1 MKRLLTLS
9 TWLLMVGVASAQTM
23 ASPAEAFQTGKDFAN
38 QGKGT
43 ASRQV
48 NAATAA
54 GTLPYYGTTA
64 PETATFQDGR
74 KFIGAAGT
82 SKQFDCQ
89 TYQAKSAFEQQE
101 CDAVNFMSKNPG
113 SRPKFTIDKKTDPVL
128 TGSRGIIKQP
138 GQVPGSSTQQCRVE
152 RTKDPATYLSE
163 TCTETQTLENL
174 SCKRVLRVAC
184 DAQRDGCDQGGIVP
198 NSWAGDMATSLTPDG
213 SGNYILQFGTI
224 ANNYWSGWGA
234 VYDRHLSFSLQD
246 VKLITRFALTRAAFD
261 DWLMVKVN
269 DQLVYIGPHGGDRLE
284 IYSPAPVLEAAG
296 QRSCTTYRDEAGSG
310 WQCADAE
317 SGGNI
322 VSYPSCTAV
331 AGGGW
336 NCTPSDE
343 RSGLVRYCETCFS
356 SPELKTSWNL
366 ELDIDLRPH
375 LRNGSNQIFMRT
387 IVAGRGE
394 GAVQITTRQLCPR
407 SCRDQWD
414 NSQCAALEQRA
425 R

>member
-1 MKRLLTLS
+1 MMRRLILS
-9 TWLLMVGVASAQTM
+9 SCLLAAAAASAQNLTT
-23 ASPAEAFQTGKDFAN
+23 PAEAFQAGKDFAN
-38 QGKGT
+38 QGRG
-43 ASRQV
+43 AAARQV
-48 NAATAA
+48 NGSTGASA
-54 GTLPYYGTTA
+54 LPYYGTTA
-64 PETATFQDGR
+64 PETANFQGGR
-74 KFIGAAGT
+74 QRIGAAGT
-82 SKQFDCQ
+82 GKQIDCQ
-89 TYQAKSAFEQQE
+89 TRQAGSGFKQQE
-101 CDAVNFMSKNPG
+101 CDAVNFMSKNPT
-113 SRPKFTIDKKTDPVL
+113 SRPKFTLDQKTDPVL
-128 TGSRGIIKQP
+128 TGSRSVIQQP
-138 GQVPGSSTQQCRVE
+138 GTVPGASTQQCRVE
-152 RTKDPATYLSE
+152 RIRNPATYLGE

-174 SCKRVLRVAC
+174 SCKRVLQVLC

-269 DQLVYIGPHGGDRLE
+269 DQLVYVGPRGGDRLE
-284 IYSPAPVLEAAG
+284 IYSPPPVLETSG
-296 QRSCTTYRDEAGSG
+296 QRSCTTYWDETGSG
-310 WQCADAE
+310 WQCVDAG

-331 AGGGW
+331 AGGW
-336 NCTPSDE
+336 SCTPGD
-343 RSGLVRYCETCFS
+343 GQTGMVRYCADCFS
-356 SPELKTSWNL
+356 GPELKTSWAL
-366 ELDIDLRPH
+366 GLDIDLRPH

-394 GAVQITTRQLCPR
+394 GAVQLTTRQLCPR
-407 SCRDQWD
+407 NCREQWD

>member
-1 MKRLLTLS
+1 MKRLLILS
-9 TWLLMVGVASAQTM
+9 ACLLAAAACAQTL
-23 ASPAEAFQTGKDFAN
+23 ATPAEAFQAGKEFAN
-38 QGKGT
+38 QGKG
-43 ASRQV
+43 AAARQV
-48 NAATAA
+48 NGAAAA
-54 GTLPYYGTTA
+54 GALPYYGTTA
-64 PETATFQDGR
+64 PESANFQGGR
-74 KFIGAAGT
+74 QLIGAAGT
-82 SKQFDCQ
+82 GKQIDCQ
-89 TYQAKSAFEQQE
+89 TRQAGSGFKQQE
-101 CDAVNFMSKNPG
+101 CDAVNFMSKNPT
-113 SRPKFTIDKKTDPVL
+113 SRPKFTLDQKTDPVL
-128 TGSRGIIKQP
+128 TGSRSVIQQP
-138 GQVPGSSTQQCRVE
+138 GAVPGASTQQCRVE
-152 RTKDPATYLSE
+152 RIRNPATYLGE

-174 SCKRVLRVAC
+174 SCKRVLQVLC

-269 DQLVYIGPHGGDRLE
+269 DQLVYVGPRGGDRLE
-284 IYSPAPVLEAAG
+284 IYSPPPVLETSG
-296 QRSCTTYRDEAGSG
+296 QRSCTTYWDEAGSG
-310 WQCADAE
+310 WQCVDAG

-331 AGGGW
+331 AGGW
-336 NCTPSDE
+336 SCTPSD
-343 RSGLVRYCETCFS
+343 GQTGMVRYCADCFS
-356 SPELKTSWNL
+356 GPELKTSWDL
-366 ELDIDLRPH
+366 GLDIDLRPH

-394 GAVQITTRQLCPR
+394 GAVQLTTRQLCPR
-407 SCRDQWD
+407 NCREQWD

-425 R
+425 K